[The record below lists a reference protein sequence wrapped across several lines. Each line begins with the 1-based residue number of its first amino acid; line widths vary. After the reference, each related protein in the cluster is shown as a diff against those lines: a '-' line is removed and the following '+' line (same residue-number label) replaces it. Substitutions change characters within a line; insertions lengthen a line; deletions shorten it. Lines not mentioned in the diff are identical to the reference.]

1 MPTVKPVK
9 VALIGCGNI
18 SYTYLNTLVK
28 GGFNIIDVVG
38 CPISSPS
45 AARRAR
51 SSSAS
56 AR

>member
-38 CPISSPS
+38 CSDIIPERSK
-45 AARRAR
+45 A